1 MDLKRGFCVFRV
13 DVTITTYPIRS
24 GTACRGLPR
33 FRLYTLRLAKMSL
46 IWTRPA
52 EILGM
57 PAQKNCSECFQNV
70 FRLFFVEAYFLRP
83 LQHFLPILS
92 FGRICTSE
100 NILKKYFL
108 AGNGQVL
115 GRFGYFWATPW
126 ASFAGFGQVWQFL
139 RNSWQVWQVLGRSNL
154 ESTPSQG
161 FLAPALA
168 SRCSAAVRTVIFRKT
183 TALLGS
189 HPRRRR
195 GHGVVAVVVQ
205 RPRHPLLAHVLTVQ
219 VLCCQVSVPRDCRYV
234 LLAVAVVLR
243 GA

>member
-13 DVTITTYPIRS
+13 DVTITTYSIRS

-83 LQHFLPILS
+83 LQHFLHIIS

-100 NILKKYFL
+100 NILKNIFWQAMGRFWASL
-108 AGNGQVL
+108 AIFGQPVGRFGRLWAGLAIFGQPRGQVLQVL
-115 GRFGYFWATPW
+115 GRFGNFCATRGKFGRFWA
-126 ASFAGFGQVWQFL
+126 
-139 RNSWQVWQVLGRSNL
+139 GR
-154 ESTPSQG
+154 
-161 FLAPALA
+161 
-168 SRCSAAVRTVIFRKT
+168 V
-183 TALLGS
+183 
-189 HPRRRR
+189 
-195 GHGVVAVVVQ
+195 
-205 RPRHPLLAHVLTVQ
+205 
-219 VLCCQVSVPRDCRYV
+219 
-234 LLAVAVVLR
+234 
-243 GA
+243 

>member
-13 DVTITTYPIRS
+13 DVTITTYSIRS

-100 NILKKYFL
+100 NILKHIFWQAMGRFWAGL
-108 AGNGQVL
+108 AIFGQPRGQVLQVL
-115 GRFGYFWATPW
+115 GRFGNFCATRGMFGRFWA
-126 ASFAGFGQVWQFL
+126 
-139 RNSWQVWQVLGRSNL
+139 GR
-154 ESTPSQG
+154 
-161 FLAPALA
+161 
-168 SRCSAAVRTVIFRKT
+168 V
-183 TALLGS
+183 
-189 HPRRRR
+189 
-195 GHGVVAVVVQ
+195 
-205 RPRHPLLAHVLTVQ
+205 
-219 VLCCQVSVPRDCRYV
+219 
-234 LLAVAVVLR
+234 
-243 GA
+243 